1 MNAAGRW
8 PRSWYAAGQGRRRK
22 LEISNTQCAFDE
34 PANVEVVPSKGGVGI
49 FGGPLE
55 QNTRRVRVS
64 VDDPLCK
71 DVVTHEPRYV

>member
-55 QNTRRVRVS
+55 QIIIIIITIRPVVGLWRVLRGQGW
-64 VDDPLCK
+64 
-71 DVVTHEPRYV
+71 